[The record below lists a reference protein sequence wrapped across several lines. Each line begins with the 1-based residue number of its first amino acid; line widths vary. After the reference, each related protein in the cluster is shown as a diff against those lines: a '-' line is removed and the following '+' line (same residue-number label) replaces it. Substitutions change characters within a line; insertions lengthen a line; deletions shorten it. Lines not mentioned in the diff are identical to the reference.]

1 VVRKTLYTSLLIAL
15 LPGCTLDGG
24 VTAIVQTDSWTQPA
38 REGGVDILWV
48 VDDSASMFEERQQL
62 ELHAESFISYLSS
75 VPVDFNLGVTS
86 TDMDVDYPGALL
98 GDVLSG
104 ETPELTS
111 EFILQLENDSSGSRD
126 EMGFYA
132 AMLAGDPDGG
142 FGREVADLEVVF
154 FTDED
159 DASEVTALEA
169 LEALEADR
177 PGTKVV
183 VNAIVG
189 DPPEGCASLLAA
201 ANAGEKYIEAQQLTE
216 GLRESICALD
226 YDAMLERIALQ
237 VLGMNTTFALDYVP
251 SPDSLDVR
259 VDDVL
264 VIERDR
270 HGWRY
275 EAGDNTIVFDGYAVP
290 RPGAEIVVRYYEWVG
305 PDLEDVET
313 IEEPTEETV
322 SGDTGE

>member
-1 VVRKTLYTSLLIAL
+1 
-15 LPGCTLDGG
+15 
-24 VTAIVQTDSWTQPA
+24 
-38 REGGVDILWV
+38 
-48 VDDSASMFEERQQL
+48 
-62 ELHAESFISYLSS
+62 
-75 VPVDFNLGVTS
+75 
-86 TDMDVDYPGALL
+86 
-98 GDVLSG
+98 
-104 ETPELTS
+104 
-111 EFILQLENDSSGSRD
+111 
-126 EMGFYA
+126 MGFYA

-159 DASEVTALEA
+159 DASEVTALET

-313 IEEPTEETV
+313 IEEPTEETA

>member
-1 VVRKTLYTSLLIAL
+1 MFPFFLSFLGSSCIDSSVTLISER
-15 LPGCTLDGG
+15 
-24 VTAIVQTDSWTQPA
+24 DSWTQPT

-48 VDDSASMFEERQQL
+48 VDDSASMYEERLQL
-62 ELHAESFISYLSS
+62 ELHAESFIGYLSS

-86 TDMDVDYPGALL
+86 TDMEVDYPGSLL
-98 GDVLSG
+98 GVALSS
-104 ETPELTS
+104 ETPDLTNAFVS
-111 EFILQLENDSSGSRD
+111 QIIHDSDGSRD
-126 EMGFYA
+126 EMGFWA
-132 AMLAGDPDGG
+132 AMLAADPDAG
-142 FGREVADLEVVF
+142 FGREAADLEVVF

-159 DASEVTALEA
+159 DSSEVTALQL
-169 LEALEADR
+169 LEALDADR
-177 PGTKVV
+177 NGTTIII
-183 VNAIVG
+183 NSIVG

-201 ANAGEKYIEAQQLTE
+201 ANAGEKYIEAQELTE

-237 VLGMNTTFALDYVP
+237 VLGLETTFALEKTP
-251 SPDSLDVR
+251 SLESLEVR

-264 VIERDR
+264 VVQRDR

-290 RPGAEIVVRYYEWVG
+290 RPGAEIVVEYYEWNG
-305 PDLEDVET
+305 PLEDNT
-313 IEEPTEETV
+313 T